1 MRIHMKLQNCI
12 INNFHIWAVYK
23 LLTKQ
28 VSIYKITTA
37 QALTLQ
43 TQNIKIIKSKKAKH
57 DWKGKNSEIH
67 FVYEYYKLFV
77 SRLADRSAAER
88 GGGDTDTAPVRW
100 SRQVKEPPVLH
111 LHFTFIL
118 NILTVRR
125 GDMAT

>member
-12 INNFHIWAVYK
+12 LSYMSRIQKFNQTSFNLQDHNNTCSYTTT
-23 LLTKQ
+23 TK
-28 VSIYKITTA
+28 
-37 QALTLQ
+37 
-43 TQNIKIIKSKKAKH
+43 NISIIKSKKAKH

-125 GDMAT
+125 GDTAT